1 MMAQSS
7 ATLMLVRFFHGTGSA
22 LVVPIAMA
30 IGAEVAPRGHEGAF
44 LGTLQTSLFLGIGSG
59 PLLSGLLT
67 DHLGWNSSF
76 FAMAAMTTLALI
88 MVIVKLP
95 SASTPKS
102 SATKHQKQ
110 GNPFPILFHMI
121 KDRTLKP
128 VLVFQFCSAMAR
140 GSLLMLVPLL
150 AADMDLS
157 FFRIGIVVSANSLAT
172 AVCQR
177 LFGKISDRKG
187 QVPFV
192 ICGGLISSLVFF
204 SLPFSESFLSLTIL
218 STLFGFGRSASSPA
232 LTAIAA
238 LRGKL
243 FGVGRTMGI
252 YNMAFSMGMMAGPV
266 LGGIITEFAG
276 TDPAFLT
283 MGIFLALSLL
293 PFTVN
298 ISYSEVEAHSTE

>member
-1 MMAQSS
+1 
-7 ATLMLVRFFHGTGSA
+7 
-22 LVVPIAMA
+22 
-30 IGAEVAPRGHEGAF
+30 
-44 LGTLQTSLFLGIGSG
+44 
-59 PLLSGLLT
+59 
-67 DHLGWNSSF
+67 
-76 FAMAAMTTLALI
+76 
-88 MVIVKLP
+88 
-95 SASTPKS
+95 
-102 SATKHQKQ
+102 
-110 GNPFPILFHMI
+110 
-121 KDRTLKP
+121 
-128 VLVFQFCSAMAR
+128 
-140 GSLLMLVPLL
+140 
-150 AADMDLS
+150 MDLS